1 MTIRLQKNNITIIEK
16 EKFYLYCL
24 FIHQYCCVKVPFIRF
39 HRRNSKFRHNYDYY
53 KDELKPWIDKV
64 KEITSKTN
72 TLRIYFNDH
81 SGIKAVIFFT

>member
-1 MTIRLQKNNITIIEK
+1 MIISWK
-16 EKFYLYCL
+16 KL
-24 FIHQYCCVKVPFIRF
+24 K
-39 HRRNSKFRHNYDYY
+39 SRHNYGYY

-81 SGIKAVIFFT
+81 SGVKAVIFFT